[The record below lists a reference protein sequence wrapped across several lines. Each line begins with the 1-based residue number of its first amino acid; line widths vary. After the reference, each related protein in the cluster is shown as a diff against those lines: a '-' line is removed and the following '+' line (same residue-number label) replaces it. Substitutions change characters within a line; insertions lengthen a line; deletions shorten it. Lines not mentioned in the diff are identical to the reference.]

1 MRLLLFLLLN
11 FGALYVGALFMGQ
24 SPAENE
30 WYQSLSKAPWTPPG
44 WVFGAAWTTIMICY
58 AVYLSSVVRTDDS
71 LTKKRLILS
80 YALQLFLNV
89 FWNPLF
95 FNWHLTELALFCIL
109 SLLAV
114 IVYQLLKLS
123 PHSVYLKLLL
133 LPYAL
138 WLGIAVSLNFFVV
151 LMN

>member
-11 FGALYVGALFMGQ
+11 FGALYLGALFMGQ

-71 LTKKRLILS
+71 LSKKRLIIS

-95 FNWHLTELALFCIL
+95 FNWHRTELALFCIL

-123 PHSVYLKLLL
+123 PQSVYLKLLL